1 MYQKFGTIFSVEVP
15 MRRLHEIFCKS
26 DISLA
31 AFMVGLA
38 LAIWGLTALLIQPQ
52 DLTAF
57 ANHMSNASLIKSI
70 HGYVWGLAYVTVG
83 LGFMHQAYRNFQPVP
98 SLLVGSAAVIIWFWI
113 LTVRSITL
121 TNFTN
126 GITLNVLVIIMGA
139 LLIQR
144 STTK

>member
-1 MYQKFGTIFSVEVP
+1 

-31 AFMVGLA
+31 AFMVGIA
-38 LAIWGLTALLIQPQ
+38 LTVWGLTALLIQPQ
-52 DLTAF
+52 DLNSF
-57 ANHMSNASLIKSI
+57 AAHMSNASFIKSI
-70 HGYVWGLAYVTVG
+70 PGYVWALAYVSVG
-83 LGFMHQAYRNFQPVP
+83 LGFMHQAYKKFQPIP

-113 LTVRSITL
+113 LTVRSVTL

-126 GITLNVLVIIMGA
+126 GITLNVVVIIMGA